1 MNEKQRLI
9 TSLQKYAFNLIMLY
23 FEQVVPNDGYAHD
36 ILEELVNEET
46 EIKEY
51 ETAKEMYIDTIKSY
65 DSDKQA
71 LLDIT
76 NTMLQEYISNIL
88 TWSERFTTRLYDE
101 RPFSATDINFIKSEL
116 RDAFILDEEKEPLI
130 SQIIM

>member
-88 TWSERFTTRLYDE
+88 TWSERFTTHYMTNDRLVQQILTLSSLSCAMRLY
-101 RPFSATDINFIKSEL
+101 STKKKSHL
-116 RDAFILDEEKEPLI
+116 
-130 SQIIM
+130 